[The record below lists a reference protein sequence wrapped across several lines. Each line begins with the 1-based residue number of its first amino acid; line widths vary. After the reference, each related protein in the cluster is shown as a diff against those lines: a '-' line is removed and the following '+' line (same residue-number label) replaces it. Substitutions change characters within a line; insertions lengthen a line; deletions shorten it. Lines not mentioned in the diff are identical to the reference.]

1 MQGRRVSCCGRR
13 TKAYRPTRR
22 DVHRRNECCPKAT
35 IEMHNQQRD
44 AEAPVVSLTEEVEAI
59 RRRVELQRAQSD
71 DTAKRLARLQ
81 DQLARKLQSSRN
93 ARDE

>member
-1 MQGRRVSCCGRR
+1 MAGGGLRL
-13 TKAYRPTRR
+13 TARR
-22 DVHRRNECCPKAT
+22 DGAFTGAMIAARPKN
-35 IEMHNQQRD
+35 EMHNQQRD

-59 RRRVELQRAQSD
+59 RRQVALQRAQSE